1 MNTNVAD
8 SSSSSESS
16 SYSSDLSVFEDE
28 FEGEMPENTI
38 DSFADIHPWRF
49 EPPGRSSE
57 PQESEENMRDVEPSH
72 RRRDL
77 DSEEW

>member
-1 MNTNVAD
+1 MNTNMSD

-16 SYSSDLSVFEDE
+16 SSSSDFSDFEE
-28 FEGEMPENTI
+28 AFEGEMPENAI
-38 DSFADIHPWRF
+38 DSFADIQPWRF

-57 PQESEENMRDVEPSH
+57 PQESEESMRDVEPSR